1 MCDSRGTLRDNACAV
16 VSRALACCVSQPL
29 LSMCAR
35 RGAAA
40 HASRPSYAC
49 CRGNHASSGF
59 MCNYTL
65 LWPSLGRCVAL
76 NGTSLVLLRACL
88 THTPGTCQT
97 PDRPFNSIASMSDS
111 DWKKTTDIVPWNVSI
126 YKNMFDFYFILFI
139 YFLLRYYFQK
149 REQLSGEVNDCNN
162 INLLSYDQTDIIT

>member
-1 MCDSRGTLRDNACAV
+1 
-16 VSRALACCVSQPL
+16 
-29 LSMCAR
+29 
-35 RGAAA
+35 
-40 HASRPSYAC
+40 
-49 CRGNHASSGF
+49 
-59 MCNYTL
+59 
-65 LWPSLGRCVAL
+65 
-76 NGTSLVLLRACL
+76 
-88 THTPGTCQT
+88 
-97 PDRPFNSIASMSDS
+97 MSDS